1 MSQLCAVCGAPRTTS
16 DAACPFCRTLFAS
29 IPAVAGAPVDPS
41 AAAVAAGWPPALIAE
56 LDADNLIGAIK
67 IYRET
72 YKTSLKEAKEACD
85 SLVAARRR

>member
-1 MSQLCAVCGAPRTTS
+1 MSQLCAVCGAPRTTT
-16 DAACPFCRTLFAS
+16 DPACSFCRTLFAS
-29 IPAVAGAPVDPS
+29 TPAVAASPLDPS
-41 AAAVAAGWPPALIAE
+41 AAAVAAGWPPALIAA

-72 YKTSLKEAKEACD
+72 YKTSLKEAKAACD